1 MWQDAKTL
9 NAASNGL
16 MVLVML
22 TCAAA
27 GVWWLAQMPMF
38 TLRTIRIEIMD
49 QAELRHV
56 NHLTLRSGTL
66 GKIKGNFF
74 TSNLDTVRLAFES
87 VPWVRRATV
96 RREWPNQ
103 LIVAL
108 EEHEVLGTWG
118 EDGRLLSAKGDL
130 FTANLAEAEDDHFLP
145 ELSGPDGSEK
155 EVLRRFADL
164 RSWFAPLKLE
174 PQALALS
181 DRYAWTVK
189 LDNGMSVALGR
200 EQTKTTL
207 KERVDRLTGIYP
219 QLASRLTDI
228 DTIDMRYPNGLAL
241 SAHGLA
247 ISDVPKKPALAAAKN
262 KLQPIRKHLP

>member
-22 TCAAA
+22 ACAAA
-27 GVWWLAQMPMF
+27 GLWWLAQLPMF

-49 QAELRHV
+49 QTELRHV
-56 NHLTLRSGTL
+56 NHLTLRSSTL

-74 TSNLDTVRLAFES
+74 TTNLDTVRQAFES
-87 VPWVRRATV
+87 VPWVRRAAV

-108 EEHEVLGTWG
+108 EEHQVMGTWG
-118 EDGRLLSAKGDL
+118 EDGRLLSTKGDL
-130 FTANLAEAEDDHFLP
+130 FTANVAEAEDDHFLP
-145 ELSGPDGSEK
+145 EFSGPDGSEK
-155 EVLRRFADL
+155 EVLRRFDDL
-164 RSWFAPLKLE
+164 RTWFMPLKLE

-181 DRYAWTVK
+181 QRYAWTVK

-219 QLASRLTDI
+219 QLASRLKDI

-247 ISDVPKKPALAAAKN
+247 ISDVHPVIAAPKKN
-262 KLQPIRKHLP
+262 LQPIRKLP

>member
-1 MWQDAKTL
+1 
-9 NAASNGL
+9 
-16 MVLVML
+16 
-22 TCAAA
+22 
-27 GVWWLAQMPMF
+27 
-38 TLRTIRIEIMD
+38 MD